1 MIFAVLSKYSLVPFC
16 SVRVVPGGPRRPQE
30 TPGGPR
36 RQCFV
41 GVMYVVLV
49 VVMAVVL
56 VVCDADSWAPTGD
69 WARVQ
74 GGGRREEGGCSDLV
88 PPPITHL

>member
-1 MIFAVLSKYSLVPFC
+1 MLGWSQEA
-16 SVRVVPGGPRRPQE
+16 PGDPRRPQE
-30 TPGGPR
+30 APGGN
-36 RQCFV
+36 V
-41 GVMYVVLV
+41 LLTGVMYVVLDVVMV